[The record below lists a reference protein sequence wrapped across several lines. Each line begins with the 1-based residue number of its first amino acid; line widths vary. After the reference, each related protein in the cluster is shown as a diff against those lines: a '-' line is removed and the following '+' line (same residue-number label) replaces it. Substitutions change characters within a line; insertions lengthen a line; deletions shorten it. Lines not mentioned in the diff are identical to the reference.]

1 MTPFKTLFL
10 SQLKSLSKCISHAL
24 MPFWIFCCAELCS
37 NNTLIVF
44 PNVCLT
50 SFASKHDHLLQII
63 GPPNRNDANI
73 FYVNQ
78 NCSNSC
84 SDHLIFFPVFLRL
97 TWNFLYVAST
107 FRWFSKFVLIC
118 IFATN
123 LMGLNSHVI
132 RSYPQGPSLK
142 DKLKF
147 REFKIKVSA
156 IVSFVNTD

>member
-1 MTPFKTLFL
+1 MTFMNFKSFLMTPFKTLFL

-84 SDHLIFFPVFLRL
+84 SNHLIFFLFFCVWGGIFYMLHQFFVDFQTL
-97 TWNFLYVAST
+97 FWYV
-107 FRWFSKFVLIC
+107 
-118 IFATN
+118 
-123 LMGLNSHVI
+123 
-132 RSYPQGPSLK
+132 SLLQTSW
-142 DKLKF
+142 D
-147 REFKIKVSA
+147 
-156 IVSFVNTD
+156 

>member
-24 MPFWIFCCAELCS
+24 MPFWIFCCCAELCS

-63 GPPNRNDANI
+63 GPPNRNANI

-78 NCSNSC
+78 NCSNSY
-84 SDHLIFFPVFLRL
+84 SNDLIWSFFLPLR
-97 TWNFLYVAST
+97 WNFLYVAST
-107 FRWFSKFVLIC
+107 FCRFSNFVLIC

-123 LMGLNSHVI
+123 LMGLDPQVI
-132 RSYPQGPSLK
+132 RSYPQGTLFK
-142 DKLKF
+142 NKLKF
-147 REFKIKVSA
+147 REFKS
-156 IVSFVNTD
+156 